1 MPWLVEWVGRENISP
16 SSSRVLLDL
25 PVSSPVPH
33 PMSYY
38 ARLPQSG
45 ASLVH
50 FSLWIISVSPGE
62 GERREERG
70 ESWGCLCQHS
80 INLCF
85 QPHAIPPLSTVPHSW
100 ALLGLWEPWI
110 RLASCGYISWKALRS
125 YNFLLLWLVY
135 LLFHIAGSN
144 HRNLLISK
152 ATFLFLILFLVLGDK
167 FQQEKKA
174 KILLF
179 CHLKTAS
186 FSYML
191 LCLQQPSKVLGT

>member
-1 MPWLVEWVGRENISP
+1 MPWLVEWVVRETISP
-16 SSSRVLLDL
+16 FSSRVLLDL

-38 ARLPQSG
+38 ARLPQVWSLSG
-45 ASLVH
+45 SF
-50 FSLWIISVSPGE
+50 FSGNNFCLSR
-62 GERREERG
+62 ERREERG

-85 QPHAIPPLSTVPHSW
+85 QPHAIPLLSTVSHSW

-110 RLASCGYISWKALRS
+110 RLASCWYISWKALRS

-152 ATFLFLILFLVLGDK
+152 ATFLFLILFLVLGHN
-167 FQQEKKA
+167 FQEEKKA